1 MIWHIPKPPGS
12 GIGQALAEECV
23 RRGCH
28 VVLVDFD
35 KDAVESVERDLAMET
50 SKAQS
55 VVSRVVDVTD
65 VESIEALHAPAL
77 LSQPYHHRML
87 VATAVSSIFCA
98 AKLAIS
104 LLHLVCYH
112 ADRR

>member
-65 VESIEALHAPAL
+65 VESIEALHAYVIKTFGQVHFVFNNAGEFGICVVR
-77 LSQPYHHRML
+77 YIGICFIRYM
-87 VATAVSSIFCA
+87 
-98 AKLAIS
+98 
-104 LLHLVCYH
+104 
-112 ADRR
+112 